1 MGKLKEILKKVKD
14 FIEKLSSK
22 TKKIIITA
30 FIILVLFLS
39 FFLVYSNVTKYGL

>member
-30 FIILVLFLS
+30 FIILVDCSAHTLPLCSFLFS
-39 FFLVYSNVTKYGL
+39 